1 MLRGAKVETITAEE
15 RQHPMFTAVGCIRLL
30 EMRRRD
36 PALFSTLDN
45 LNRKLDR
52 VKEDPAASANLAEVK
67 EILLKLDTD
76 YSECDIEE
84 CYSLIKLYGYT
95 LPDVEDSKVSFDCLG
110 NCLQNMSFL
119 KYMFYNFSG
128 QINLS
133 SSVTNCPLL
142 PTKPTIHRERGRKKN
157 SSAGHHQNRGRRQA
171 ECEIHPLPAGQ
182 TLPEEVVAGAE
193 VHRVQLCQVCGCY
206 RAGDIHKVRS

>member
-1 MLRGAKVETITAEE
+1 MLRGAKVEAITAEE
-15 RQHPMFTAVGCIRLL
+15 RHHPMFTAVGCIRLL

-95 LPDVEDSKVSFDCLG
+95 LPDVEDSKVSFDCLDI
-110 NCLQNMSFL
+110 
-119 KYMFYNFSG
+119 FS
-128 QINLS
+128 
-133 SSVTNCPLL
+133 
-142 PTKPTIHRERGRKKN
+142 
-157 SSAGHHQNRGRRQA
+157 
-171 ECEIHPLPAGQ
+171 
-182 TLPEEVVAGAE
+182 
-193 VHRVQLCQVCGCY
+193 Y
-206 RAGDIHKVRS
+206 HKICS